1 MHNPGELGSSNYPVS
16 PSLPL
21 LLTPQVNL
29 TQQCTAGPSGGVVS
43 NLMGR
48 GGGGKNFEGMAGNR
62 NWVVFRCLCVCVFEC
77 LCVLR
82 EEEYG
87 P

>member
-43 NLMGR
+43 NLMGER
-48 GGGGKNFEGMAGNR
+48 GGKQKFGGDGRESELGSISML
-62 NWVVFRCLCVCVFEC
+62 VCVCV
-77 LCVLR
+77 
-82 EEEYG
+82 
-87 P
+87 

>member
-29 TQQCTAGPSGGVVS
+29 TQQCAAGPSGGVVS
-43 NLMGR
+43 NLMGER
-48 GGGGKNFEGMAGNR
+48 GGGKNFHLEA
-62 NWVVFRCLCVCVFEC
+62 FIKEELCTKA
-77 LCVLR
+77 LKHW
-82 EEEYG
+82 
-87 P
+87 

>member
-1 MHNPGELGSSNYPVS
+1 MRNPGELGSSNYPVS

-48 GGGGKNFEGMAGNR
+48 GGGAQLFGGDGRESELGSISMFI
-62 NWVVFRCLCVCVFEC
+62 VCVCV
-77 LCVLR
+77 
-82 EEEYG
+82 
-87 P
+87 

>member
-1 MHNPGELGSSNYPVS
+1 MRNPGELGSSNYPVS

-48 GGGGKNFEGMAGNR
+48 GGGQLFGGDGRESELGSISMF
-62 NWVVFRCLCVCVFEC
+62 VCVFEC

-82 EEEYG
+82 EEEYR